1 MPTKLTILGPAARN
15 KHGQACILVQCSC
28 GSPAFAARADSV
40 NQGRSTSCG
49 FCRKGGRKRK
59 ASIPDPVPEQKIV
72 PEVESQFKRGTPQWF
87 FDEITR
93 LDSAA
98 TACENR
104 ARFLESELDAQEI
117 TDLDTHKRWNCE
129 RTTAHKM
136 RQEIAR
142 LEIAKANAE
151 TATKKDTRTQAEI
164 TREKIAALRG
174 DK

>member
-1 MPTKLTILGPAARN
+1 MPSKIKILGPADRN
-15 KHGQACILVQCSC
+15 KHGQACVLVQCSC
-28 GSPAFAARADSV
+28 GSPAFVTRADSV
-40 NQGRSTSCG
+40 EQGRSTSCG

-59 ASIPDPVPEQKIV
+59 AAIPAPVPEQKII
-72 PEVESQFKRGTPQWF
+72 PEVESTFKRGTPQWF
-87 FDEITR
+87 ADEIKR

-104 ARFLESELDAQEI
+104 ARFLETELNAQES
-117 TDLDTHKRWNCE
+117 TDLPTHKCWKTE
-129 RTTAHKM
+129 RTTAHGM

>member
-1 MPTKLTILGPAARN
+1 
-15 KHGQACILVQCSC
+15 V
-28 GSPAFAARADSV
+28 RADSV
-40 NQGRSTSCG
+40 EQGRSTSCG

-59 ASIPDPVPEQKIV
+59 AEIPDPVPAPVSEQKII
-72 PEVESQFKRGTPQWF
+72 PEVESAFKRGTPRWF
-87 FDEITR
+87 ADEIER

-98 TACENR
+98 TSCENR
-104 ARFLESELDAQEI
+104 ARFLETELDAQEV
-117 TDLDTHKRWNCE
+117 TDLPTHKCWKTE
-129 RTTAHKM
+129 RTTAHGL

-151 TATKKDTRTQAEI
+151 TATKKDTRTQAEV